1 MTPALLTSC
10 SINELLV
17 VMNGASATP
26 PRRHNDLPPPFATRP
41 LASSSQT
48 NPQPSLEAMLSA
60 HEEAENPALNA
71 LEQSISERTLLS
83 SQNAQLW
90 KLIEKSRGLYTESQ
104 KNLER
109 VRMERDA
116 YKARLLML
124 GENTDAI
131 ARGHKER
138 EKQLKPSVSSNGIRQ
153 GSDKPSSQSSA
164 SARPSR
170 HQSADTGTS
179 CIRAGTSFRIGLLT
193 PQWLGLAADS
203 HTLTPQWQPTS
214 RAPPVVTVSHTFEA
228 LDVSITPPTPSVPH
242 TRQKPSTRPLNISK
256 VDDRPSA
263 DRASAPA
270 SQSGSPSA
278 NFPPSSVFAS
288 SSSSTSPLEMT
299 GSSSQS
305 SITFLT
311 RPQAANRE
319 SRITLPDEAKQYI
332 SSVMDSPANSLLA
345 LEPGRSHSRGQSP
358 ASSSVHNLPDSR
370 DSATDKSSTRRDL
383 SDGEFLDLEDSDSLY
398 DSAADHSVTSPS
410 QDSKGPDDVRQP
422 RLAVPPAADDF
433 PLPPGIVNASNG
445 DPKSGTPQVIPAIQR
460 TRKAD
465 GPDSPTT
472 PTPVYGSRSS
482 VMSVYQS
489 VIPEQDSQVQFR
501 ALPLLP
507 HDLPYT
513 HVNVTN
519 SSIRPNDR
527 GKDVLSFVVMVDPG
541 NQKESYLIEKLYSD
555 VLGLDQRIRARYGKS
570 IHKKIPHLPDGKLW
584 KDHAPSKVDQR
595 KV

>member
-1 MTPALLTSC
+1 
-10 SINELLV
+10 
-17 VMNGASATP
+17 
-26 PRRHNDLPPPFATRP
+26 
-41 LASSSQT
+41 
-48 NPQPSLEAMLSA
+48 MLSA
-60 HEEAENPALNA
+60 HAGAENPALNA
-71 LEQSISERTLLS
+71 LEQSVSERNLLS

-124 GENTDAI
+124 GENPDAI

-138 EKQLKPSVSSNGIRQ
+138 EKQLKPSASSNGMRQ
-153 GSDKPSSQSSA
+153 SSDKPSSQSSG
-164 SARPSR
+164 SARPTR
-170 HQSADTGTS
+170 HQSADTGTWP
-179 CIRAGTSFRIGLLT
+179 CIRAGASFWIGLLT
-193 PQWLGLAADS
+193 SQWLGLVD
-203 HTLTPQWQPTS
+203 TLTPQWQPTS
-214 RAPPVVTVSHTFEA
+214 RAPIVTVSHSSLEA

-242 TRQKPSTRPLNISK
+242 TRQQPSTRPLNISK
-256 VDDRPSA
+256 GDDRPS
-263 DRASAPA
+263 ASAPA
-270 SQSGSPSA
+270 SQSTSPSA
-278 NFPPSSVFAS
+278 NFPPSSVFS
-288 SSSSTSPLEMT
+288 SSSSNASPLEMS

-305 SITFLT
+305 SIPFLT

-319 SRITLPDEAKQYI
+319 SRITLPEEAKQYI

-398 DSAADHSVTSPS
+398 DSAADHSLTSPS
-410 QDSKGPDDVRQP
+410 HDSRSPDDVRQP

-433 PLPPGIVNASNG
+433 PLPPGMVNASNG
-445 DPKSGTPQVIPAIQR
+445 DPKSGTPQAIPAIQR

-472 PTPVYGSRSS
+472 PTPVAYGSRSS

-489 VIPEQDSQVQFR
+489 LIPEQDSQVQFR

-513 HVNVTN
+513 HVTVTN

-584 KDHAPSKVDQR
+584 RDHAPSKVDQR
-595 KV
+595 KVWLPFCVCAKY